1 MINFNEIRADIPD
14 YKSFTHLQL
23 LNELKDILNV
33 KNPVKKDARN
43 EEISLEEI
51 AIIILVIMM
60 SETGCGKTLLISKLS
75 EMLNDGKFKMNIK
88 NIHSGFSER
97 KIINFIN
104 DEVINEAISLEEEEK
119 KTI

>member
-43 EEISLEEI
+43 EEISL
-51 AIIILVIMM
+51 
-60 SETGCGKTLLISKLS
+60 
-75 EMLNDGKFKMNIK
+75 
-88 NIHSGFSER
+88 
-97 KIINFIN
+97 
-104 DEVINEAISLEEEEK
+104 
-119 KTI
+119 